1 MAKKRTIPEESRKAI
16 LIRPADEFKKM
27 LEERIAIGKE
37 LLKMQVT
44 PNSTPYGGMRRYAG
58 YVSQT
63 ERQYNAEEIGNFE
76 KEYKKWSSYNNELLK
91 QSFDIPDNEYQQ
103 EYNQT
108 GILFWTGAEDV
119 LKEYHDSINRKI
131 TFLEEMIERIS
142 LLPKAGALKGNING
156 SSPAQIKSNKV
167 FIVHGHDGEVREESE
182 NLVRQLGLE
191 PVVLFKK
198 PNMGDTI
205 IEKLFRES
213 KDAAF
218 AIILYTKCDEG
229 KAVEESDLKPRA
241 RQNVVFEH
249 GLMCGLLG
257 RNKVVALVEQ
267 GVEIPGD
274 LSGVVYISLDSN
286 KRWHFDVAKEMK
298 AAGLDVD
305 LNKLI

>member
-1 MAKKRTIPEESRKAI
+1 MAKKSATPSEPRKAI
-16 LIRPADEFKKM
+16 LIMPADEFKRQ
-27 LEERIAIGKE
+27 LEERIALGKE
-37 LLKMQVT
+37 LLKIQVT
-44 PNSTPYGGMRRYAG
+44 PNSTPYGGMRRHSG

-91 QSFDIPDNEYQQ
+91 QSFDIPENEYQQ

-119 LKEYHDSINRKI
+119 MKEYHDSINRKI
-131 TFLEEMIERIS
+131 TFLEEMIERVS
-142 LLPKAGALKGNING
+142 LLPKAE
-156 SSPAQIKSNKV
+156 SSKDNTNESHQAQIKSNKV
-167 FIVHGHDGEVREESE
+167 FIVHGHDGEAREETE

-198 PNMGDTI
+198 PNKGDTI

-218 AIILYTKCDEG
+218 AIVLYTKCDEG

-257 RNKVVALVEQ
+257 RDKVVALVEQ
-267 GVEIPGD
+267 DIEVPGD
-274 LSGVVYISLDSN
+274 LNGVVYIPLDAN
-286 KRWHFDVAKEMK
+286 KRWHFDVVKEMK
-298 AAGLDVD
+298 AAGLDID
-305 LNKLI
+305 LNKLV